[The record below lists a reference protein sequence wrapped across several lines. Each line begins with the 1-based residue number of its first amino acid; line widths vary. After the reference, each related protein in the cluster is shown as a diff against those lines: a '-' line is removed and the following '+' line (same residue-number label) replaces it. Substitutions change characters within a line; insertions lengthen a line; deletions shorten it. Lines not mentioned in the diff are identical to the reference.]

1 MVVTTLA
8 SISSS
13 VNESTG
19 NPTEIAINASTST
32 SFEMPPPIL
41 WRRKGGLP
49 LISVKKRFLRRRF
62 LGGGAGNVELG
73 FWGGCMGS
81 EESSWESETGA
92 SSVVFGSGDWVSDEG
107 GMLVSGEFWWS
118 LRSVSGDEMDVVV
131 FVIWELVIIAF
142 LVFSAVSLY
151 FRHTR
156 LAFILVCITMLL
168 LLCMKITKQVRLARK
183 KKRRMLLPLSM

>member
-1 MVVTTLA
+1 MVDTTLA

-32 SFEMPPPIL
+32 SFERPPPIL
-41 WRRKGGLP
+41 WRRKGGFP
-49 LISVKKRFLRRRF
+49 LISVKKRFLRRLF

-92 SSVVFGSGDWVSDEG
+92 SSVVLGSGDWVSDEG
-107 GMLVSGEFWWS
+107 GRLVSGEFWWS
-118 LRSVSGDEMDVVV
+118 LRSVSGDESSETTS
-131 FVIWELVIIAF
+131 FA
-142 LVFSAVSLY
+142 
-151 FRHTR
+151 
-156 LAFILVCITMLL
+156 
-168 LLCMKITKQVRLARK
+168 
-183 KKRRMLLPLSM
+183 LSEGS